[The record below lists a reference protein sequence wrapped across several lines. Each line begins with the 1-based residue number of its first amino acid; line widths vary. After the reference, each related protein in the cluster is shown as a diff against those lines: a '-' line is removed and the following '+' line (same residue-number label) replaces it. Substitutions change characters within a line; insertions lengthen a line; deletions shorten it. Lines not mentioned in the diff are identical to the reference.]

1 MAKKGQLAG
10 VQRAAHLDS
19 LPYPFPRL
27 PYAAPWS
34 GGLRSRQGKGTE
46 RFMDSD
52 FLDASS
58 LPDANR
64 AVPQLLHGMEPVF
77 LR

>member
-1 MAKKGQLAG
+1 MFNGAPISTLC
-10 VQRAAHLDS
+10 RIRSLD
-19 LPYPFPRL
+19 RL
-27 PYAAPWS
+27 PYAGPWS

-58 LPDANR
+58 LPEANR
-64 AVPQLLHGMEPVF
+64 TVPQLLHGMEPVF